1 MFKEINPRKVFIPDV
16 ILDCDGNDPLQ
27 IYIDQFPSQDFNRGA
42 NGLPASDITLLSRAT
57 SSREYE
63 MILARLKEVQ
73 LQQPDNSK
81 KTNKQI
87 ISEIMPSW
95 VQTPSEID
103 RFMDWFNTVNP
114 VSTSTVD
121 VTSDGGAGT
130 ADTSET
136 SNSSEV

>member
-1 MFKEINPRKVFIPDV
+1 MFRKDIPYKMIPFVAPKDS
-16 ILDCDGNDPLQ
+16 DGNDPYE

-42 NGLPASDITLLSRAT
+42 NGFPANDLTLLSRAT

-103 RFMDWFNTVNP
+103 KFMDWFNNMNP

-130 ADTSET
+130 ADTSES